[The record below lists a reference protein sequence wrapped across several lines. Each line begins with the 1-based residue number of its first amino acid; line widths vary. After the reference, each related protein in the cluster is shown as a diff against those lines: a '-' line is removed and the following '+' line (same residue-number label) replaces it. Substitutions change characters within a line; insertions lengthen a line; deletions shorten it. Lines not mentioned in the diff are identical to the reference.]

1 MSRSIQATK
10 ATIRKELE
18 MARWTVFFDSTYT
31 VSNIQ
36 AESEE
41 EAERKAEEAV
51 EEMDEVTGKRGECRS
66 LRVYGI
72 YLVRNEDTGEEI
84 MKRKEAN
91 RNGAEVQAGEDDQ
104 EHLPVSGGAH

>member
-1 MSRSIQATK
+1 MSRSIKATK

-18 MARWTVFFDSTYT
+18 MARWTVLFNSTYM

-51 EEMDEVTGKRGECRS
+51 EEMDEVTGERGECQS

-84 MKRKEAN
+84 MK
-91 RNGAEVQAGEDDQ
+91 
-104 EHLPVSGGAH
+104 